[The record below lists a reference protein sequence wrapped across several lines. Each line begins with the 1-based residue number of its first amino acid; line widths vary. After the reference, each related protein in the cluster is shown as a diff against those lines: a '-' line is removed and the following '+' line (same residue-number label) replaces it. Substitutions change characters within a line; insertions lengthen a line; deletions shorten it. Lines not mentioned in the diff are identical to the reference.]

1 MQEKCYSLHFIK
13 TNFVPIKILKM
24 KKNILNLFSSAL
36 IVTLLVF
43 AGCKKP
49 DNKVPVI
56 TLNGAAS
63 QIISLQGTYTELG
76 VTATDEK
83 DGAIT
88 STVSGAVNVNQTG
101 TYTLTYTATDAA
113 GNVGTAIRTVI
124 VVNDIDAMS
133 GAYVCSGSTNYN
145 DTLSASETINNRLHF
160 GRFGNYQGNTNI
172 YVNVASAVITL
183 DSVLAAQVGSPPFD
197 RVFEGTG
204 TVISPT
210 VFDLNYTETIGG
222 ITSSKNE
229 IFTKQ

>member
-1 MQEKCYSLHFIK
+1 
-13 TNFVPIKILKM
+13 M
-24 KKNILNLFSSAL
+24 KKNVLNFFLLAL
-36 IVTLLVF
+36 IATLFVF

-63 QIISLQGTYTELG
+63 QIISLQGIYTELG
-76 VTATDEK
+76 VNATDEK
-83 DGAIT
+83 DGALS
-88 STVSGAVNVNQTG
+88 STISGIVNINQTG

-113 GNVGTAIRTVI
+113 GNVGTATRTVV

-160 GRFGNYQGNTNI
+160 GKFGNYQGNTNI
-172 YVNVASAVITL
+172 YVNITGATITL
-183 DSVLAAQVGSPPFD
+183 DSVLAVQVGNPPFD
-197 RVFEGTG
+197 RTFKGTG

-210 VFDLNYTETIGG
+210 VFDLNYTETIDG
-222 ITSSKNE
+222 IVTNKNE

>member
-1 MQEKCYSLHFIK
+1 MLFFAFIK
-13 TNFVPIKILKM
+13 TNFLAIKIVKM
-24 KKNILNLFSSAL
+24 KKNVLNFSVLAL
-36 IVTLLVF
+36 IATLIVF
-43 AGCKKP
+43 SGCKKP
-49 DNKVPVI
+49 DNTAPVI

-63 QIISLQGTYTELG
+63 QIISLQSTYTELSA
-76 VTATDEK
+76 TATDEK

-88 STVSGAVNVNQTG
+88 STVSGAVNVNHTG
-101 TYTLTYTATDAA
+101 TYTITYTATDAA
-113 GNVGTAIRTVI
+113 GNVGTAIRTVT

-160 GRFGNYQGNTNI
+160 GKFGNYQGNTNI
-172 YVNVASAVITL
+172 YVNVANAVITL

-204 TVISPT
+204 TVISST

-222 ITSSKNE
+222 VSSIKNE